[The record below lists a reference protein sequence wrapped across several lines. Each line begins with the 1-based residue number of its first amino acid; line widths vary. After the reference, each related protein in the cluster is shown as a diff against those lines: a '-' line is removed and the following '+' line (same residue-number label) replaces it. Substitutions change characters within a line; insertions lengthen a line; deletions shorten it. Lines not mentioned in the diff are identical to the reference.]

1 MESGTKRH
9 IIVSNSPFQ
18 HLSEDFLVD
27 AVAFCVVLLANSLT
41 WEVEFM

>member
-18 HLSEDFLVD
+18 HLSGDFLVD
-27 AVAFCVVLLANSLT
+27 AVAYCVIPLANSLT
-41 WEVEFM
+41 WGVEFM